1 MRENKTIKILVAD
14 DHNLFRAGVIRLLQ
28 EHSHISILGEAD
40 NSEEL
45 IRKYFELLPD
55 LVLVD
60 IAMPGMTG
68 LEAVS
73 RIKEKDPA
81 AKALFLS
88 MHEGD
93 EYIYKVFKSGGNGL
107 INKSILES
115 ELIYAVNTVY
125 EGKKYFRG
133 ITDEASLEKVVREFE
148 TGKDI
153 KFTNQEE
160 SLNYR
165 EAQVLKFIKQGLNS
179 QEMADI
185 LNLSKKT
192 VDFYRSCLM
201 KKFNLKSAADLVRF
215 AIQYYESEKNLQNH

>member
-14 DHNLFRAGVIRLLQ
+14 DHNLFRAGVIKLLQ
-28 EHSHISILGEAD
+28 EHSHINILGEAD

-55 LVLVD
+55 MVLVD

-81 AKALFLS
+81 VKALFLS

-133 ITDEASLEKVVREFE
+133 ITDEVSLEKVVREFE

-165 EAQVLKFIKQGLNS
+165 EAQVLQFIKQGLNS

-185 LNLSKKT
+185 LNLSKKS
-192 VDFYRSCLM
+192 VDFYRSCLI

-215 AIQYYESEKNLQNH
+215 AMQYNLPSSKIHNI